1 MKQRCWRLLI
11 ADSGSKKQE
20 KVKGKR
26 LRAGDDERRQ
36 VTGMVKVRVP
46 ATTANMGP
54 GFDTIGMAL
63 RLYNYM
69 EMKESRHGLKIE
81 VLGQDGADIPL
92 DQRNVVYQAARQV
105 FKLVNYFPKG
115 LSIHQTINIPTS
127 RGMGSSASAIVG
139 GLVAANQ
146 LVGNKL
152 SRDELLQMAANFEG
166 HPDNVAPAMLGGIVV
181 SAKLDD
187 QQIYR
192 RIDPLEDMDIV
203 LAIPQFS
210 LSTKVA
216 RNILPKQVPINDAV
230 FNVSRASLLVWA
242 LVEKDYDLLGQMMD
256 DKLHQPYRLDLVPG
270 MHDVFAAA
278 KEQGALAVALSGAGP
293 TVIAFVNNKNKI
305 KGIGDSMKQAF
316 SQAGVVC
323 NIKYLTACPK
333 GVEIQHKGEWTS
345 CW

>member
-1 MKQRCWRLLI
+1 
-11 ADSGSKKQE
+11 
-20 KVKGKR
+20 
-26 LRAGDDERRQ
+26 
-36 VTGMVKVRVP
+36 MVKVRVP

-63 RLYNYM
+63 RLYNYL
-69 EMKESRHGLKIE
+69 EMKESRQGLKIE
-81 VLGQDGADIPL
+81 ALGQDAGYIPL
-92 DQRNVVYQAARQV
+92 DQRNVVYQAAKQV
-105 FKLVNYFPKG
+105 FKVVGYFPKG
-115 LSIHQTINIPTS
+115 LSIRQTINIPTS

-152 SRDELLQMAANFEG
+152 SKDKLLQMAAKFEG

-181 SAKLDD
+181 SANLDD

-192 RIDPLEDMDIV
+192 RIDPPKDIDIV
-203 LAIPQFS
+203 LAVPQFS
-210 LSTKVA
+210 LSTRVA
-216 RNILPKQVPINDAV
+216 RDILPEQVPINDAV
-230 FNVSRASLLVWA
+230 FNVGRASLLVLA
-242 LVEKDYDLLGQMMD
+242 LIEKDYDLLGQMMD
-256 DKLHQPYRLDLVPG
+256 DKLHQPYRLNLVPG
-270 MHDVFAAA
+270 MQDVFAAA

-305 KGIGDSMKQAF
+305 KVIGDSMKQAF
-316 SQAGVVC
+316 SQAGVAC
-323 NIKYLTACPK
+323 SLQYLTACPK